1 MTATKARE
9 RTAKK
14 TAAKKGGAKKEPVV
28 GLPEL
33 VEQVS
38 QDLIEREDVNGS
50 RPFIEANWEYIK
62 QMQRAGATKKQI
74 WEAMSRAGYP
84 VGVYTFFSRATK
96 AVAATEEKAEHMM
109 AKLIQQRFGSSL
121 PHENTTTGQR
131 SAAEI
136 AREGL

>member
-1 MTATKARE
+1 MTATKGKDQ
-9 RTAKK
+9 TAKK
-14 TAAKKGGAKKEPVV
+14 GSAKKEPVI

-33 VEQVS
+33 VERVS
-38 QDLIEREDVNGS
+38 QELIGREDVNGS
-50 RPFIEANWEYIK
+50 RSFIEANWEYIK

-109 AKLIQQRFGSSL
+109 AKLIQQRFGSKL
-121 PHENTTTGQR
+121 PSENTTGQR